1 MDSDRPSFLLV
12 DGNNILFAWSSLR
25 ERRAASPD
33 AARADLIR
41 QLTDW
46 SDDSDDRVVLAF
58 DGGVRAPRE
67 EARGKRIQVI
77 YGGPGE
83 TADAVIE
90 RLVLKYAATYSLT
103 VASDDHAVRDLVE
116 AAGAEVISAD
126 GLRDRIEAGM
136 KDRAEW
142 LRRHRRRD

>member
-1 MDSDRPSFLLV
+1 MDSSRPSFLLV
-12 DGNNILFAWSSLR
+12 DGNNILFAWAALR
-25 ERRAASPD
+25 ERHAESRE
-33 AARADLIR
+33 AARAELIR

-46 SDDSDDRVVLAF
+46 SDDSDVRVVLAF

-67 EARGKRIQVI
+67 EVRGKRIQVI
-77 YGGPGE
+77 HGGPGE

-90 RLVLKYAATYSLT
+90 RLVLKYSETCTLT

-116 AAGAEVISAD
+116 AAGASVISAE
-126 GLRDRIEAGM
+126 GLLDRIDSGM
-136 KDRAEW
+136 KNRAEW